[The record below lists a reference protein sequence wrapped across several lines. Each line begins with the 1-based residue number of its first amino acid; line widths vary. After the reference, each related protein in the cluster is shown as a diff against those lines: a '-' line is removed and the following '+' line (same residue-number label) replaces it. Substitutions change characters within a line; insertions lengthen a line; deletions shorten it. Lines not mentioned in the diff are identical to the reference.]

1 MDLCSDKRNLILI
14 FLTLTVYYFNIYIP
28 IPCLKF
34 FEGKLEYLISLSVP
48 KFYNFDFQH
57 TI

>member
-1 MDLCSDKRNLILI
+1 MDLCNDKRNLILI
-14 FLTLTVYYFNIYIP
+14 FLTLTVYYFNIP
-28 IPCLKF
+28 ILSLKF
-34 FEGKLEYLISLSVP
+34 LEGKLEYLFISLSVP